1 MFDIAFGDRLER
13 IALNKFIG
21 FIKEQKRVLI
31 SDTTLRDGEQA
42 PAASLDIKQK
52 LTIAR
57 QLDSLGVNSIEAGF
71 PASSKEDFE
80 AVRLISK
87 EIRRPMLSALSR
99 CHKGDIELTAEA
111 FKDAKRWGIAL
122 FLGTSPI
129 LRKYSLNKTKEEV
142 LEILKNAIRFAKT
155 FTKTIAFG
163 AEDATRTEPEF
174 LYKVYEEAI
183 DSGAMVIG
191 FPDTVGWLIPSEV
204 KKEIDGIKRNVR
216 NLDKAFLAVHFHN
229 DLGLAVANSLAAIES
244 GINIVQCTI
253 NGLGER
259 AGNASLEELIMALK
273 ARKDYYKVNFDIDAR
288 QLFKTSQLVAELTG
302 ISVPPNK
309 PIVGRNVFA
318 TEAGIHQAALL
329 KNRTTYEIIKP
340 EEVGQQ
346 GTRLVLGRHSGKHAV
361 YDKLRRLGY
370 SLANEKDEDKINF
383 IYQRFKDLA
392 VTKKEVSEEELVTIA
407 KDALKKPSQ

>member
-1 MFDIAFGDRLER
+1 
-13 IALNKFIG
+13 
-21 FIKEQKRVLI
+21 
-31 SDTTLRDGEQA
+31 
-42 PAASLDIKQK
+42 
-52 LTIAR
+52 
-57 QLDSLGVNSIEAGF
+57 
-71 PASSKEDFE
+71 
-80 AVRLISK
+80 
-87 EIRRPMLSALSR
+87 MLSALSR